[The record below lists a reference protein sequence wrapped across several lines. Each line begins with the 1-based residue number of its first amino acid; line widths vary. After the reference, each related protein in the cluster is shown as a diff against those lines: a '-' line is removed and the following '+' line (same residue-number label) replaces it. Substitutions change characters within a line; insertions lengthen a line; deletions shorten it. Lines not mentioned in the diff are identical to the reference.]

1 MRKQRPRSRSVFL
14 CHALSSAH
22 RLGNHPSRITLI
34 PSAPADAATKGAITA
49 FTKALAI
56 DEAPNRV
63 RVNSVSPGNIWT
75 PLWKLGADA
84 EADPVAAREAGER
97 VQAMGRMGTVLETG
111 RLCLCIAADMTFT
124 TGIDHV
130 QSGGAEIGY
139 GLK

>member
-1 MRKQRPRSRSVFL
+1 MQPPW
-14 CHALSSAH
+14 HASFSP
-22 RLGNHPSRITLI
+22 HPWTIGT
-34 PSAPADAATKGAITA
+34 PDAATKGAITA

-56 DEAPNRV
+56 DEAPRRV